1 MNKTKLRKII
11 KEEMQRYLK
20 EFDIPRTPEEE
31 DKPLG
36 ELPKGYGSTGLDP
49 EETEPSTLGLEEA
62 EASHA
67 FGIGMEIV
75 EDWRPWA
82 SSPGAITKAWQ
93 SLFEALDELPNGV
106 TIAKQLKEISN
117 DYLERYEKQQDER

>member
-1 MNKTKLRKII
+1 MNKAQIRKII

-20 EFDIPRTPEEE
+20 EFDIPQTPT
-31 DKPLG
+31 DKGREMGQDP
-36 ELPKGYGSTGLDP
+36 TGD
-49 EETEPSTLGLEEA
+49 ETSTLGLEEA

-106 TIAKQLKEISN
+106 TIAKQLQKISN

>member
-1 MNKTKLRKII
+1 MNQTKLRKII
-11 KEEMQRYLK
+11 KEELQSVLK
-20 EFDIPRTPEEE
+20 
-31 DKPLG
+31 
-36 ELPKGYGSTGLDP
+36 
-49 EETEPSTLGLEEA
+49 EA

-106 TIAKQLKEISN
+106 TIAKQLKEISD
-117 DYLERYEKQQDER
+117 DYLKSYEKQQDERYAK

>member
-1 MNKTKLRKII
+1 MNKTKLKKII
-11 KEEMQRYLK
+11 KEELESVLK
-20 EFDIPRTPEEE
+20 
-31 DKPLG
+31 
-36 ELPKGYGSTGLDP
+36 
-49 EETEPSTLGLEEA
+49 EA
-62 EASHA
+62 EANHA

>member
-1 MNKTKLRKII
+1 MKTTKKRLHKLI

-20 EFDIPRTPEEE
+20 EFDIPQTPT
-31 DKPLG
+31 DKGRKMGQDP
-36 ELPKGYGSTGLDP
+36 TGD
-49 EETEPSTLGLEEA
+49 ETSTLGLEEA
-62 EASHA
+62 QATHA

-106 TIAKQLKEISN
+106 TIAKQLQKISDN
-117 DYLERYEKQQDER
+117 YLKSYEKQQNER